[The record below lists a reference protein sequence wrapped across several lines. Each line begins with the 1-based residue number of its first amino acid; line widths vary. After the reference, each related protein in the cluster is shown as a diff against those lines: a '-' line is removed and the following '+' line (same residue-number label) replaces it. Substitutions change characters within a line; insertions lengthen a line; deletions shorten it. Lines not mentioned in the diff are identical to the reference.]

1 MVDLLILLTVCP
13 GTLIKMTRDYKE
25 LLSSLHRQGDSH
37 GRGSFDTSTR
47 FVAGD
52 AGAKFGATAP
62 LEYETTGETGHPHWE
77 LIFEYILRQCG
88 YLVEFNTV
96 YVIQCMSWWITAIW
110 QTTNGKIPPCLT
122 GLQLQDGGIVVSSSL
137 GLIRR
142 KLSFSYSPSL
152 QLPGCI
158 MYTLLGQAP
167 LSWLPWWQCSL
178 DSILYCLIAI
188 VYPSPCLKLK
198 ICGQRPFWPDFQRI
212 QKAHPLL
219 AFPRFRT
226 DPQVEYTQHRVCNT
240 RMGQGAR
247 VVTEPHSELN
257 AGLIVIFRSSHP
269 PLFDW
274 NCAPP
279 TSMLWT
285 TILTLLPCRLPQ
297 SDEVVVRVRRY
308 INLRNA
314 NASRDPDGASMS
326 RATKIALHE
335 AEEAR
340 AAHKLKGHCEL
351 LEAYMWHRI
360 SAERQR
366 TTTAKLLKDLSS
378 TEAMLHFD
386 FKENV
391 RYPMSR
397 EETGDEWHA
406 QNKLSLTVFGCAV
419 HAPGRK
425 NTHFLL
431 VSEILDHD
439 SQAAHLL
446 LTQVLDTV
454 QTKAYEWSKVKTLH
468 LVCDCGPHFRSR
480 KGYVETQS
488 RRTLD
493 QHIEIITSCSN
504 LS

>member
-1 MVDLLILLTVCP
+1 MADSIMEKCATVEEASDFLKAIAARIERKVGQQLPDVAGAPPPEGSLTSIQC
-13 GTLIKMTRDYKE
+13 
-25 LLSSLHRQGDSH
+25 SSLMKSLGQLRSLHASH
-37 GRGSFDTSTR
+37 HSQLHLPKISVQELDHAAVS
-47 FVAGD
+47 AGISRS
-52 AGAKFGATAP
+52 
-62 LEYETTGETGHPHWE
+62 L
-77 LIFEYILRQCG
+77 LNSFEYNIGRAQ
-88 YLVEFNTV
+88 YNNMV
-96 YVIQCMSWWITAIW
+96 
-110 QTTNGKIPPCLT
+110 
-122 GLQLQDGGIVVSSSL
+122 
-137 GLIRR
+137 
-142 KLSFSYSPSL
+142 
-152 QLPGCI
+152 
-158 MYTLLGQAP
+158 TL
-167 LSWLPWWQCSL
+167 
-178 DSILYCLIAI
+178 D
-188 VYPSPCLKLK
+188 
-198 ICGQRPFWPDFQRI
+198 
-212 QKAHPLL
+212 
-219 AFPRFRT
+219 
-226 DPQVEYTQHRVCNT
+226 E
-240 RMGQGAR
+240 
-247 VVTEPHSELN
+247 
-257 AGLIVIFRSSHP
+257 
-269 PLFDW
+269 
-274 NCAPP
+274 PP
-279 TSMLWT
+279 TSSASLVGRPSKVMNEEL
-285 TILTLLPCRLPQ
+285 IKAVGGTLGKYVTDSSKVITVRKDGQKTLVCAKLMSKKMWGIWKLEPALRKKMSFSTFRKIKRAQFPHLRRPGRKTDVCSHCRLLKRKIAPRATTEYKKRRAAIVELCPTYFDALDQDPDFAALQTAQ

-314 NASRDPDGASMS
+314 NASRDPDRARMS

-335 AEEAR
+335 AEAR

-439 SQAAHLL
+439 SQAARLL

-454 QTKAYEWSKVKTLH
+454 QTKPAYEWSKVKTLH

-480 KGYVETQS
+480 EGYAFFLHDLPKKLKV
-488 RRTLD
+488 D
-493 QHIEIITSCSN
+493 AP
-504 LS
+504 